1 MNLLEKIEAALDC
14 ATPPMSDLLREC
26 EAYVR
31 AGMDQPPV
39 IYIAEDD
46 VGDFMA
52 SRTPDGDEPWE
63 ALYRHPMPPA
73 DECDE
78 LLLIAHMDGYYKGK
92 QDGQKVPDGMQ
103 LVPDSFVE
111 FVSRIQKQIPEKPD
125 HWNSCGQ
132 CENSSNEADDL
143 MDELMAARGG
153 S

>member
-1 MNLLEKIEAALDC
+1 MNLLEKIEAALDS
-14 ATPPMSDLLREC
+14 ATPPMSDLLREF

-31 AGMDQPPV
+31 AAGEC
-39 IYIAEDD
+39 ED
-46 VGDFMA
+46 
-52 SRTPDGDEPWE
+52 
-63 ALYRHPMPPA
+63 
-73 DECDE
+73 

-92 QDGQKVPDGMQ
+92 QDGQKVPDGVQ

-125 HWNSCGQ
+125 HWDSCGQ

-143 MDELMAARGG
+143 MDELIAARGG